1 MLRTEENRIRAKACV
16 MDIKVYDDAGQY
28 IRTVTHAQTDI
39 FAEDADLIGLE
50 RAGSDGIV
58 PIHIAGVE
66 TPWTEGDGETTF
78 IWDCKNERGERV
90 PTGAYKIEIAQTDK
104 YGNSNKVVK
113 PMKLSA

>member
-1 MLRTEENRIRAKACV
+1 MLRTDETRIKAKVCV
-16 MDIKVYDDAGQY
+16 MDIKVYNDAGQY

-39 FAEDADLIGLE
+39 FAEDADLIGLDKAC
-50 RAGSDGIV
+50 RDGIL

-90 PTGAYKIEIAQTDK
+90 PDGAYRIEIAQTDK
-104 YGNSNKVVK
+104 YGNTNKVVK
-113 PMKLSA
+113 PLNLSA